1 MSREIHFYGNKGTP
15 ANGGEMAWWSGL
27 KMVKHTH
34 TGVPYL
40 CTVTFSKAICTC
52 SVVIRKTKKK
62 KLPACLMLLKKNVH
76 DLIGGIQQSVR
87 S

>member
-1 MSREIHFYGNKGTP
+1 MVVKWL
-15 ANGGEMAWWSGL
+15 GGRVLRWL
-27 KMVKHTH
+27 NTH

>member
-34 TGVPYL
+34 WSALFVYCDIFKSYL
-40 CTVTFSKAICTC
+40 HMFSGYK
-52 SVVIRKTKKK
+52 KNKKK